1 MWELFTLLS
10 FSTLEHAQER
20 ITLAALT
27 SEGKY
32 EDGLDDLVSFDVS
45 RAHCYDPNEE
55 ARLRSIINVSSE
67 VVFNSRIRK
76 LAEACRSAQQ
86 RWGYID
92 LGMGLVDI
100 KGLLP
105 NSRRSNTE
113 QSIDLDALQ
122 DRIAA
127 LEDEFSRS
135 RMTEF
140 DGLLDAKN
148 GDVGGVVEKCVVA
161 DSIDEKLATLKRL
174 SDKGYISEE
183 EIRVAKT
190 RVLLSFGL

>member
-1 MWELFTLLS
+1 M
-10 FSTLEHAQER
+10 R
-20 ITLAALT
+20 I
-27 SEGKY
+27 G
-32 EDGLDDLVSFDVS
+32 
-45 RAHCYDPNEE
+45 
-55 ARLRSIINVSSE
+55 SE